1 VLFDKT
7 ASVGYI
13 SFEKYIYILSLQ
25 TASQWNRHC
34 ADCIGT
40 LLFCI
45 AVALGNE
52 FNGEKSSDVLSETII
67 TELAWRE
74 LSTAAQ
80 HTCMELADT

>member
-25 TASQWNRHC
+25 TVSQGNRHC

-52 FNGEKSSDVLSETII
+52 FNGEQESRRVV
-67 TELAWRE
+67 
-74 LSTAAQ
+74 
-80 HTCMELADT
+80 